1 MNNVTTIPAHAWF
14 NALRPHVLQ
23 VFLQMKRNRWIL
35 AASTAALIA
44 ASASMAGE
52 IYKWTDEQGSV
63 HYEDRPEGG
72 EKVER
77 VDIVSHNTDNAAV
90 QARVEAAQAARS
102 EAAAQK
108 AKAAEAE
115 TSKEDAQADEQ
126 KRAEQCQ
133 MYRDRLE
140 QFLRSQRLYTEDAN
154 GERKYLDEAETMAA
168 RQKAQDQVEKYCGN

>member
-1 MNNVTTIPAHAWF
+1 
-14 NALRPHVLQ
+14 
-23 VFLQMKRNRWIL
+23 MKLNRWIL

-52 IYKWTDEQGSV
+52 IYKWTDEQGNV

-72 EKVER
+72 ENVER

-90 QARVEAAQAARS
+90 QARVDAARQART
-102 EAAAQK
+102 AAAEEK
-108 AKAAEAE
+108 AKAAADD
-115 TSKEDAQADEQ
+115 TSKEDTQADEQ

-168 RQKAQDQVEKYCGN
+168 RQKAQDQVEKYCGS